1 MNREFEILNEKL
13 NIIFNELGELR
24 RDFYRE
30 KNEKEVKKLEYEAK
44 RAQEEV
50 ENRKECVRYECERL
64 DEIAKCFR
72 GIEYRFPRNDMTC
85 ERVEK

>member
-13 NIIFNELGELR
+13 NIIFNELEELR

-30 KNEKEVKKLEYEAK
+30 ISEKDVKKLEYEAK

-50 ENRKECVRYECERL
+50 ENRKSCVRFDFERL
-64 DEIAKCFR
+64 GEIERGFR
-72 GIEYRFPRNDMTC
+72 NIEYRFPRNDMTC
-85 ERVEK
+85 EKVER